1 MKYNKTG
8 KGKGFSIIAFGFIS
22 LLLIVG
28 SMAYV
33 LTQSPGG
40 VYTKVTKG
48 DLKFKALDVYQYINS
63 DEDIKQ
69 VNEIILE
76 IENLDD
82 DKDYNLK
89 VNYESKGDNETLN
102 VEILAGKTELVK
114 VPNLFSDED
123 IDGKDIYTKVI
134 EIKNGDDIVATF
146 NYKLNIEKVSVDRTN
161 TKVRIPELIIAE
173 TNSDSVTLWY
183 DIEDNVTV
191 TDILAV
197 ETNNSKITITNVDHE
212 LDTLVENS
220 WAKVTLNYDVKGS
233 VFEDEYLFDGFG
245 VRLDVSY
252 DETNSSVF
260 VDIKEDLV
268 KTNSLSDLADLQ
280 GENYE
285 EISSVN

>member
-28 SMAYV
+28 GMAYV
-33 LTQSPGG
+33 LTQSPSG
-40 VYTKVTKG
+40 VYTKVTNG
-48 DLKFKALDVYQYINS
+48 DLKVKALDVYQYINS

-69 VNEIILE
+69 VSEIILE

-146 NYKLNIEKVSVDRTN
+146 NYKLNVEKVSVDRTN
-161 TKVRIPELIIAE
+161 TKVRVPELIIAE
-173 TNSDSVTLWY
+173 TNSDFMTLWY

-197 ETNNSKITITNVDHE
+197 ETNNSKITITNIDHE